1 MFKEAISSPIAPLT
15 QNYFKTLARPDREL
29 DWSLSSL
36 GVALL
41 KPRIPQYQGIFGYIS
56 SGATKESAISHIDLV
71 LQDKRNRKEAC
82 KSEPFVGYYMMSL
95 TSDSVRYIKE
105 HMERIGCEEVQP
117 IEAYVKQELSMDL
130 FAAFMNKETNSAF
143 IFTGTSNLALY
154 HLCWAFIST
163 LLPMAFESCPIT
175 PEEVQIVKALSHRT
189 PAQFM
194 ELMSKMLNPLK
205 PELMRAELNQC
216 FRGFREAK
224 VQAAERTVND
234 IQARIDELMER
245 YRRQMDELNNAIV
258 MFEGLKVVNADG
270 NNEQEQEA
278 IDYLV
283 ENPRLH
289 NVSYSN
295 GSLTFDVDTYLTN
308 IDVMKFRNAVRTKD
322 IYDAYR
328 VDPNSPF
335 ASRTNRKLLMDALF
349 NEYNPKLCVRIRGHI
364 VLQINR
370 NWMDAPRHNDFDES
384 NPALANCLTNPHF
397 KLHSCPGQNREQIMQ
412 CLREADIV
420 SAIEC
425 SVAAT
430 GSVNIAETD
439 ITFRPFVQEILS
451 SDKKI
456 IHREDGVDMTPA
468 EALLWLTKKQ
478 GEAA

>member
-15 QNYFKTLARPDREL
+15 QNYFKTLSRPDREL

-36 GVALL
+36 GAALL
-41 KPRIPQYQGIFGYIS
+41 RPRIENYQGVYGYMV
-56 SGATKESAISHIDLV
+56 SGATKESALVHIGEV
-71 LQDKRNRKEAC
+71 IQDKKTRKEVC
-82 KSEPFVGYYMMSL
+82 KNEPFVVYHMMSL
-95 TSDSVRYIKE
+95 TAETVNYIKR
-105 HMERIGCEEVQP
+105 HMEEFGCEEVKA

-130 FAAFMNKETNSAF
+130 FAAFTNKETNSAF

-154 HLCWAFIST
+154 HLCLAFIST
-163 LLPMAFESCPIT
+163 LLPAVFESQPIT
-175 PEEVQIVKALSHRT
+175 PDEVQIVKALSHRT
-189 PAQFM
+189 SAQFVD
-194 ELMSKMLNPLK
+194 LLSKALSPMK
-205 PELMRAELNQC
+205 HELMRAELNQC

-224 VQAAERTVND
+224 IQAAERTVNEM
-234 IQARIDELMER
+234 QSRIDELMER
-245 YRRQMDELNNAIV
+245 YRRQIDELNNAII
-258 MFEGLKVVNADG
+258 MFEGLKVVNSDS

-283 ENPRLH
+283 DNPRLH

-295 GSLTFDVDTYLTN
+295 GALSFDVDTYLTN

-322 IYDAYR
+322 IYDSYR
-328 VDPNSPF
+328 LNQNSPF
-335 ASRTNRKLLMDALF
+335 ASKNNRKMLLDALF
-349 NEYNPKLCVRIRGHI
+349 NEYNPKLFVKIRGHI

-370 NWMDAPRHNDFDES
+370 NWMDAPRGNDFDET
-384 NPALANCLTNPHF
+384 NLALANCLTNPHF
-397 KLHSCPGQNREQIMQ
+397 KLHSCPGQNREQIIQ

-425 SVAAT
+425 SIAAT

-451 SDKKI
+451 SERKI

-468 EALLWLTKKQ
+468 EALLWLTKK
-478 GEAA
+478 